1 MQGTICA
8 WANYAQADRGRDRQG
23 QRADRVKRKG
33 RAGALQDV
41 PLGQKDGSWSFPH
54 SIRSRSVADAPRPD
68 EILVVMG
75 IADGGRLSND
85 CGTEPILQAEIRS
98 RSQAN
103 VPCLLQT
110 GFYADEEDRHA
121 STLPSKFFM
130 FTGLAI

>member
-75 IADGGRLSND
+75 IADGGRVSND
-85 CGTEPILQAEIRS
+85 LGTGPIRQAEIRS
-98 RSQAN
+98 RLRLMCPVYCKLASTRTRKTGTLRLFPASFS
-103 VPCLLQT
+103 CLL
-110 GFYADEEDRHA
+110 
-121 STLPSKFFM
+121 
-130 FTGLAI
+130 I